1 MTAEEDGPGE
11 VVIQHGDNLEVA
23 RGLESG
29 AYTLVYLDPPFNTGR
44 AQRRAVETAVW
55 RIAEPPD
62 AGGASPDAGRASS
75 PHAGGDADAPSPDA
89 GRASFTTPQNR
100 HVAAP
105 SGVETPHEGAVSRSS
120 ERREAPPVVRRG
132 FHGRE
137 YERLRGDLRAYD
149 DRFDDYWG
157 WLEPRLGEAWR
168 LLADDGTLYLHLD
181 YREAHYA
188 KVLMDALFGRERFL
202 NELIWAYDYGAKSR
216 RRWPTKHDTIL
227 VYVKNPATYW
237 FDSDAVDREPYMAP
251 GLVTPE
257 KAARGKLPTD
267 VWWHTIVPTTGR
279 EKTGY
284 PTQKP
289 EGILRRIVQASSR
302 PGDRVLDLFAGSGTT
317 GAVASALGRRADL
330 VDANPD
336 AIAVMAA
343 RIPHARVDVGS
354 NSKRGETA
362 VEVAP

>member
-1 MTAEEDGPGE
+1 MTDPPARGA
-11 VVIQHGDNLEVA
+11 VTIHHGDNLAVA
-23 RGLESG
+23 AGLPDASF
-29 AYTLVYLDPPFNTGR
+29 TLIYLDPPFNTGR
-44 AQRRAVETAVW
+44 VQGRALETARSSS
-55 RIAEPPD
+55 RIQAEGPAAEP
-62 AGGASPDAGRASS
+62 GAAETRASGT
-75 PHAGGDADAPSPDA
+75 P
-89 GRASFTTPQNR
+89 ASAVGLNS
-100 HVAAP
+100 A
-105 SGVETPHEGAVSRSS
+105 SGI
-120 ERREAPPVVRRG
+120 VRKG

-137 YERLRGDLRAYD
+137 YERLRGDLRTYD

-157 WLEPRLGEAWR
+157 FLEPRLAEAWR

-188 KVLMDALFGRERFL
+188 KVLMDAMFGRERFL
-202 NELIWAYDYGAKSR
+202 NELIWAYDYGAKTR

-227 VYVKNPATYW
+227 VYVKNPDAYW

-251 GLVTPE
+251 GLVTAE

-302 PGDRVLDLFAGSGTT
+302 PGDQVLDLFAGSGTT
-317 GAVASALGRRADL
+317 GAVAAALGRDAVL
-330 VDANPD
+330 VDANPE
-336 AIAVMAA
+336 AIEVMSR
-343 RIPHARVDVGS
+343 RIPD
-354 NSKRGETA
+354 A
-362 VEVAP
+362 VLR